1 MADLETV
8 EAPTANEAALNFQ
21 TVTTGTRDS
30 QAPSEVPRDADPV
43 QLYLNEIG
51 STPLLTAAEEILVAR
66 ASLAGDEAAR
76 HRMINSN
83 LRLVVMIA
91 KRYTNR
97 GLPLLDLIEEGNLG
111 LMRAVEKFDPERGF
125 RFSTYATWWIRQSI
139 ERALMNQGRTIRLP
153 IHIQKDI
160 NTIVRCTRELRSSL
174 RREPSTS
181 EIADVLDRDP
191 GEVSKLLKLSEK
203 ITSVDNQLSD
213 DTERSLVDTVSSLV
227 EDNPLSLVDDEKVE
241 GCLEEWLDDLP
252 DRQRE
257 ILARRFGLM
266 GYEASTLEAVGEEV
280 GLTRERV
287 RQIQIDALA
296 RLKRAALRDG
306 LSEEEL
312 LV

>member
-1 MADLETV
+1 MADLETLESPAAS
-8 EAPTANEAALNFQ
+8 EAELNFQ
-21 TVTTGTRDS
+21 IEK
-30 QAPSEVPRDADPV
+30 SEAVKLHESSDRIRDADPV

-51 STPLLTAAEEILVAR
+51 STPLLTAAEEVLVAK
-66 ASLAGDEAAR
+66 ALQAGDEMAR

-97 GLPLLDLIEEGNLG
+97 ALPLLDLIEEGNMG
-111 LMRAVEKFDPERGF
+111 LIRAVEKFDPDRGF

-160 NTIVRCTRELRSSL
+160 NIIVRCTRELRSSL

-191 GEVSKLLKLSEK
+191 GEVSNLLKLSEK
-203 ITSVDNQLSD
+203 ITSVDNQLSTD
-213 DTERSLVDTVSSLV
+213 SDRSLVETVPSQG
-227 EDNPLSLVDDEKVE
+227 EDNPFSIVDDQKVE
-241 GCLEEWLDDLP
+241 GCLEDWLDDLP

-296 RLKRAALRDG
+296 RLKRAAQRDG